1 MSCRG
6 FLYGLKC
13 NVMLWRA
20 NLYDLWTP
28 STPATFKANQNP
40 KIEIEIVAVKIC
52 TELKKNRF
60 FFFITIK

>member
-6 FLYGLKC
+6 FLYGLRC

-28 STPATFKANQNP
+28 STPATSKATQNP
-40 KIEIEIVAVKIC
+40 V
-52 TELKKNRF
+52 
-60 FFFITIK
+60 